1 MSETLAKNVKGYKVF
16 NPDWTCRNK
25 QYTCPGNFKENV
37 SLDVCNSGMH
47 FCERAAD
54 CFNYY
59 GFNPKNKIAEVVAY
73 GNVIREGDKCCT
85 DKLKIIREISWQE
98 LLEII
103 NTGKGCTGLDN
114 SGNYNSGN
122 YNSGNF
128 NSGNYNSGNFN
139 SGNYNS
145 GYYNSGNYNSGYYN
159 SGYCNSGDYNS
170 GNYNSGNCNS
180 GNYNSGNFNSGNY
193 NSGYYNSGY
202 CNSGDYNSG
211 NYNSGNYNS
220 GYYNQGNFSNGCF
233 NTEPS
238 KIYMFNKPSEWTL
251 NDWIRSG
258 ARKLLHKI
266 FSKQFRYVSFED
278 MTDDE
283 KASNPKAENTG
294 GYLKRIDIDV
304 NDEWRRL
311 TYDERETI
319 MSMPNFDKE
328 IFKEITGIDVDIDSG
343 KHNDE

>member
-25 QYTCPGNFKENV
+25 QYTCPGNFEENV
-37 SLDVCNSGMH
+37 LLDVCNSGMH

-59 GFNPKNKIAEVVAY
+59 SFNPENKIAEVVAY
-73 GNVIREGDKCCT
+73 GSVIREGDKCCT

-103 NTGKGCTGLDN
+103 NTGKECTGLNN

-122 YNSGNF
+122 YNSGNY
-128 NSGNYNSGNFN
+128 NSGYYNSGNCNSGHCN

-145 GYYNSGNYNSGYYN
+145 GYYNSGDYNSGYYN
-159 SGYCNSGDYNS
+159 SGNCNSGH
-170 GNYNSGNCNS
+170 CNS
-180 GNYNSGNFNSGNY
+180 GNYNSGN
-193 NSGYYNSGY
+193 
-202 CNSGDYNSG
+202 YNSG

-251 NDWIRSG
+251 NDWFNSG
-258 ARKLLHKI
+258 VPKLLHKI
-266 FSKQFRYVSFED
+266 FSKQFRYVSFEV

-294 GYLKRIDIDV
+294 GYLKKIDIDA

-311 TYDERETI
+311 TYAEREII

-328 IFKEITGIDVDIDSG
+328 IFKEITGIDVDIDRG
-343 KHNDE
+343 EHNDE

>member
-25 QYTCPGNFKENV
+25 QYTCPGKFEENV
-37 SLDVCNSGMH
+37 VLDVCHSGMH

-73 GNVIREGDKCCT
+73 GSVIREGDKCCT

-103 NTGKGCTGLDN
+103 NTGKGCTGLN
-114 SGNYNSGN
+114 NSGN

-128 NSGNYNSGNFN
+128 NSGNFN

-145 GYYNSGNYNSGYYN
+145 GYYNSV
-159 SGYCNSGDYNS
+159 YCNSGDYNS
-170 GNYNSGNCNS
+170 GNYNSGH
-180 GNYNSGNFNSGNY
+180 YNSGNFNVGSYNTGNYNRGYY
-193 NSGYYNSGY
+193 NSGYYNSG
-202 CNSGDYNSG
+202 NHNSG

-220 GYYNQGNFSNGCF
+220 GHYNQGNFSNGCF

-251 NDWIRSG
+251 NDWLSSE

-266 FSKQFRYVSFED
+266 FSNQFRYVFFDD

-294 GYLKRIDIDV
+294 GYLKKIDIDV
-304 NDEWRRL
+304 NDE
-311 TYDERETI
+311 
-319 MSMPNFDKE
+319 
-328 IFKEITGIDVDIDSG
+328 
-343 KHNDE
+343 

>member
-25 QYTCPGNFKENV
+25 QYTCPGKFEENV
-37 SLDVCNSGMH
+37 LLNVCHSGMH
-47 FCERAAD
+47 FCERAVD

-59 GFNPKNKIAEVVAY
+59 DFNPENKIAEVVAY
-73 GNVIREGDKCCT
+73 GNVIRKRDKCCT

-103 NTGKGCTGLDN
+103 NTGKGCTGLNN

-122 YNSGNF
+122 YNT
-128 NSGNYNSGNFN
+128 GNYNSG
-139 SGNYNS
+139 
-145 GYYNSGNYNSGYYN
+145 
-159 SGYCNSGDYNS
+159 D
-170 GNYNSGNCNS
+170 
-180 GNYNSGNFNSGNY
+180 
-193 NSGYYNSGY
+193 
-202 CNSGDYNSG
+202 
-211 NYNSGNYNS
+211 
-220 GYYNQGNFSNGCF
+220 YNQGNFSNGCF

-251 NDWIRSG
+251 NDWLNSG
-258 ARKLLHKI
+258 AYKSLYKI
-266 FSKQFRYVSFED
+266 FSNQFKYVFFED

-294 GYLKRIDIDV
+294 GYLKEIDIDV

-311 TYDERETI
+311 TYDERENI
-319 MSMPNFDKE
+319 ISMPNFDKE
-328 IFKEITGIDVDIDSG
+328 IFKEITGIDVDIDSRE
-343 KHNDE
+343 HNDE

>member
-25 QYTCPGNFKENV
+25 QYTCPGNFEENV
-37 SLDVCNSGMH
+37 LLDVCNSGMH

-59 GFNPKNKIAEVVAY
+59 GFDPENKIAEVVAY
-73 GNVIREGDKCCT
+73 GRVIRERDKCCT

-103 NTGKGCTGLDN
+103 NTGKGCTGLNN
-114 SGNYNSGN
+114 SGNHNSGNYNSGIRNSGSYNSGSCNSGNHNSGNRNFCSYNTGDYNRGLFNSGCYNSGN
-122 YNSGNF
+122 YNSGSWNT
-128 NSGNYNSGNFN
+128 
-139 SGNYNS
+139 
-145 GYYNSGNYNSGYYN
+145 
-159 SGYCNSGDYNS
+159 
-170 GNYNSGNCNS
+170 
-180 GNYNSGNFNSGNY
+180 
-193 NSGYYNSGY
+193 
-202 CNSGDYNSG
+202 
-211 NYNSGNYNS
+211 GNYNS

-251 NDWIRSG
+251 NDWFNSG
-258 ARKLLHKI
+258 AYKLLHKI
-266 FSKQFRYVSFED
+266 FSNQFRYVFFED
-278 MTDDE
+278 MPDDE

-294 GYLKRIDIDV
+294 GYLKKIDIDV

-343 KHNDE
+343 EHNDE

>member
-1 MSETLAKNVKGYKVF
+1 MSETLTKNVKGYKVF

-25 QYTCPGNFKENV
+25 QYTCPGNFEENV
-37 SLDVCNSGMH
+37 LLDVCHSGMH

-59 GFNPKNKIAEVVAY
+59 CFNPKNKIAEVVAY

-103 NTGKGCTGLDN
+103 NTGKGCTGLNNSGDCNSGDYNSGDCN
-114 SGNYNSGN
+114 SGNYNSGDC
-122 YNSGNF
+122 
-128 NSGNYNSGNFN
+128 NSGNYNSGHYN
-139 SGNYNS
+139 SGNYNIGRRNTGNYNRGYYNS
-145 GYYNSGNYNSGYYN
+145 GYYNSGNR
-159 SGYCNSGDYNS
+159 
-170 GNYNSGNCNS
+170 
-180 GNYNSGNFNSGNY
+180 
-193 NSGYYNSGY
+193 
-202 CNSGDYNSG
+202 NSG

-251 NDWIRSG
+251 NDWLNSG
-258 ARKLLHKI
+258 ACKLLRKI

-294 GYLKRIDIDV
+294 GYLKKIDTDV

-311 TYDERETI
+311 TYAERETI

-328 IFKEITGIDVDIDSG
+328 IFKKITGIDVDIDSG

>member
-25 QYTCPGNFKENV
+25 QYTCPGNFEENV

-59 GFNPKNKIAEVVAY
+59 SFNPENKIAEVVAY
-73 GNVIREGDKCCT
+73 GSVIREGDKCCT

-103 NTGKGCTGLDN
+103 NTGKGCTGLN
-114 SGNYNSGN
+114 
-122 YNSGNF
+122 
-128 NSGNYNSGNFN
+128 
-139 SGNYNS
+139 
-145 GYYNSGNYNSGYYN
+145 
-159 SGYCNSGDYNS
+159 NS

-180 GNYNSGNFNSGNY
+180 GNYNSGKYNSGDY

-202 CNSGDYNSG
+202 
-211 NYNSGNYNS
+211 YNSGNYNS

-251 NDWIRSG
+251 NDWFNSG
-258 ARKLLHKI
+258 AYKLLHKI
-266 FSKQFRYVSFED
+266 FSNQSRYVFFDD

-283 KASNPKAENTG
+283 KASNPKAETTG
-294 GYLKRIDIDV
+294 GYLKKIDIDV

-328 IFKEITGIDVDIDSG
+328 IFKEITGIDVNIDSG
-343 KHNDE
+343 EHNDE

>member
-25 QYTCPGNFKENV
+25 QYTCPGKFEENV
-37 SLDVCNSGMH
+37 LLEVCNSGMH

-59 GFNPKNKIAEVVAY
+59 DFDPKNKIAEVVAY
-73 GNVIREGDKCCT
+73 GSVIREGDKCCT

-103 NTGKGCTGLDN
+103 NTGKGCTGLN
-114 SGNYNSGN
+114 NSGN

-128 NSGNYNSGNFN
+128 NS
-139 SGNYNS
+139 
-145 GYYNSGNYNSGYYN
+145 
-159 SGYCNSGDYNS
+159 D
-170 GNYNSGNCNS
+170 
-180 GNYNSGNFNSGNY
+180 NFNSGNY

-211 NYNSGNYNS
+211 NYNSGHYNSGNFNFGRYNTGNYDRGYYNSGYYNSGNHNSGNYNS
-220 GYYNQGNFSNGCF
+220 GNYNSGHYNQGNFSNGCF

-251 NDWIRSG
+251 NDWLRSG

-266 FSKQFRYVSFED
+266 FSNQFRYVSFDD

-294 GYLKRIDIDV
+294 GYLKKIDIDV

-311 TYDERETI
+311 TYAERETI

-343 KHNDE
+343 EYNDE